1 MTQLDPRA
9 PTGAPPPPK
18 GGPGGSPRREAG
30 FNWRISAGMFVGL
43 AILFGVLFGLRAL
56 HIFPPEPGQ
65 DAEIA
70 AARATQA
77 ALGTQ
82 EALAPRPT
90 AAVAGVPQA
99 APTTPGAASAA
110 QVRPAATP
118 ATAQQ
123 PAPTAAPEAQT
134 PAPITVPTTQ
144 PVIGATPAPTLEAT
158 TAPTVQANPTEVQAA
173 PTPVQASLPADLA
186 AAIVKGYSNYW
197 TVRVNALRDPDPAN
211 PDLESV
217 MVGTELSR
225 AQQLLSG
232 YQQQG
237 TAYDSD
243 VKHQIWIT
251 QASADVA
258 TVVDRYVATSVK
270 VQPTSVEPV
279 TPGSAPNVERLTT
292 TFSLQN
298 IGGTWKVVDQRAGG

>member
-1 MTQLDPRA
+1 
-9 PTGAPPPPK
+9 
-18 GGPGGSPRREAG
+18 
-30 FNWRISAGMFVGL
+30 MFVGL
-43 AILFGVLFGLRAL
+43 AILFGVLLGLRAL

-90 AAVAGVPQA
+90 VAVGSAPAAA
-99 APTTPGAASAA
+99 TSAV

-123 PAPTAAPEAQT
+123 PAPTAAPELQT
-134 PAPITVPTTQ
+134 PVPITVATTQ
-144 PVIGATPAPTLEAT
+144 PVVAATPAPTLEAT
-158 TAPTVQANPTEVQAA
+158 TAPTVPSNPTEVQAA
-173 PTPVQASLPADLA
+173 PTPVQANLPADQA
-186 AAIVKGYSNYW
+186 AAIVQGYSNYW

-237 TAYDSD
+237 TAYESD

-251 QASADVA
+251 QASPDVA

-270 VQPTSVEPV
+270 VQPTSLEPV

-298 IGGTWKVVDQRAGG
+298 IGGTWKVVDQRGGG

>member
-9 PTGAPPPPK
+9 PTGAPPPPD
-18 GGPGGSPRREAG
+18 GGPGGSPRRETG

-43 AILFGVLFGLRAL
+43 AILFGVLFGLRVL

-90 AAVAGVPQA
+90 VAVG
-99 APTTPGAASAA
+99 SA
-110 QVRPAATP
+110 PAA
-118 ATAQQ
+118 ATSA
-123 PAPTAAPEAQT
+123 
-134 PAPITVPTTQ
+134 
-144 PVIGATPAPTLEAT
+144 
-158 TAPTVQANPTEVQAA
+158 VQVNPTEVQAA

-186 AAIVKGYSNYW
+186 AAIVQGYSNYW

-237 TAYDSD
+237 MAYESD

-251 QASADVA
+251 QA
-258 TVVDRYVATSVK
+258 
-270 VQPTSVEPV
+270 
-279 TPGSAPNVERLTT
+279 
-292 TFSLQN
+292 
-298 IGGTWKVVDQRAGG
+298 

>member
-9 PTGAPPPPK
+9 PTGAPPPPN
-18 GGPGGSPRREAG
+18 GGPDGSPRRETG
-30 FNWRISAGMFVGL
+30 INWRISAGMFVGL

-90 AAVAGVPQA
+90 VAVGSAPAAA
-99 APTTPGAASAA
+99 TSAV

-123 PAPTAAPEAQT
+123 SAPTAAPEVQT
-134 PAPITVPTTQ
+134 PVPITVPTTQ
-144 PVIGATPAPTLEAT
+144 PVIAAKPAPALEAT
-158 TAPTVQANPTEVQAA
+158 TAPTVQSSPAEVQAA

-186 AAIVKGYSNYW
+186 AEIVQGYSNYW
-197 TVRVNALRDPDPAN
+197 TVRAQAQRDPTDTTV
-211 PDLESV
+211 DLEAVMADNELIGARKTLAQFIDAGQAFDISV
-217 MVGTELSR
+217 R
-225 AQQLLSG
+225 
-232 YQQQG
+232 
-237 TAYDSD
+237 
-243 VKHQIWIT
+243 HQIWIT
-251 QASADVA
+251 SATADEA
-258 TVVDRYVATSVK
+258 MIVDRY
-270 VQPTSVEPV
+270 
-279 TPGSAPNVERLTT
+279 TT
-292 TFSLQN
+292 TTSKLDPATKTPIQANPTVENRTDTFQLRRV
-298 IGGTWKVVDQRAGG
+298 GGAWKVVDEPSVGG